1 MGFRYRRTVRVSK
14 NTKLNVGT
22 QKASVSLGQPGLT
35 VNVSRRGAR
44 ATFGL
49 PGTGLSYVTKQTGG
63 SRKRA
68 SLIEELLFAIFVVFL
83 LGAVRLIWRGVVG
96 TVRAVLPRKNS
107 GMHPTGTLPP
117 PASEAERTANS
128 E

>member
-1 MGFRYRRTVRVSK
+1 MGLRYRKTVRVSK
-14 NTKLNVGT
+14 NTKLNIGT
-22 QKASVSLGQPGLT
+22 KKASVSLGQPGLT

-44 ATFGL
+44 ATVGL
-49 PGTGLSYVTKQTGG
+49 PGTGLSYVTKQAGG

-83 LGAVRLIWRGVVG
+83 VGALRLIGRGIAAALRPLARG
-96 TVRAVLPRKNS
+96 SS
-107 GMHPTGTLPP
+107 GREPGALPP
-117 PASEAERTANS
+117 SNAGAGVGRTADD